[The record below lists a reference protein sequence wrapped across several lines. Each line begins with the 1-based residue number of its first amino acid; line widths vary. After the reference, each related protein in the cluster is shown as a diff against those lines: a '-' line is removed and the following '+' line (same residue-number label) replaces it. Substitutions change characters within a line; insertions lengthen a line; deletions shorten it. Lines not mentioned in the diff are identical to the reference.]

1 VSNSFL
7 TSEDLRL
14 VVTRLPMDV
23 RKLMMKADVILGGGF
38 IRETIAGNQPK
49 DIDLFGSSGDVLRI
63 AAELL
68 CVGRQGRKYS
78 TDNAITVLSGNRMP
92 VQFILRWLFA
102 QPSDVVESF
111 DFTVCQAA
119 IWYDKK
125 EAAWKSVISA
135 GFYPDLAARRLV
147 YTFPRREEEAGGSM
161 LRVRKFLQ
169 RGYSIQAPSLAGVIA
184 RIAMAVRW
192 DEIARKNGDGYASER
207 SVALII
213 SGLLREVDPNIT
225 VDGLDVVDEHEAINA
240 KELA

>member
-1 VSNSFL
+1 MAL
-7 TSEDLRL
+7 
-14 VVTRLPMDV
+14 
-23 RKLMMKADVILGGGF
+23 
-38 IRETIAGNQPK
+38 
-49 DIDLFGSSGDVLRI
+49 
-63 AAELL
+63 
-68 CVGRQGRKYS
+68 
-78 TDNAITVLSGNRMP
+78 
-92 VQFILRWLFA
+92 A

-147 YTFPRREEEAGGSM
+147 YTFPKREEEAGGSM

-169 RGYSIQAPSLAGVIA
+169 RGYSIQAPSLAGVIT